1 MVFKELLTEEK
12 ANRLFK
18 KGGFSTKSKKEKS
31 LVNGKSSRINS
42 VIIRKE
48 MVIKIKRVKIAILY
62 FKLSHV
68 VLKNKNSEFEI
79 DSVERSADTIFKRF
93 CILKPKK
100 KRDSILKVKWYFLP
114 LCFLIFSG
122 LENK

>member
-1 MVFKELLTEEK
+1 M
-12 ANRLFK
+12 FK

-42 VIIRKE
+42 VIIKKE

-62 FKLSHV
+62 FKLPHV

-79 DSVERSADTIFKRF
+79 DSVERSEDTIFKRF

-100 KRDSILKVKWYFLP
+100 KRDSISKVNWYFLP
-114 LCFLIFSG
+114 LGFLIFSG
-122 LENK
+122 LENKWSGFN